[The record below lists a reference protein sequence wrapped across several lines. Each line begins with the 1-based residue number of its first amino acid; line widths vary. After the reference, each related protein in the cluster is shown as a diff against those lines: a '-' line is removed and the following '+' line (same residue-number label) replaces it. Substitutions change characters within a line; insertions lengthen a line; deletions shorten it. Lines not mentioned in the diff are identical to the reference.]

1 MEVRT
6 LEEIV
11 ERIVREIAGE
21 KPGNSE
27 YEKPALINRDD
38 EVLEDIT
45 AADLKRQY
53 LVENPKNKEAF
64 LEMKLKTPAR
74 LGIGRAGAKI

>member
-1 MEVRT
+1 M
-6 LEEIV
+6 
-11 ERIVREIAGE
+11 
-21 KPGNSE
+21 
-27 YEKPALINRDD
+27 
-38 EVLEDIT
+38 EDIT

-74 LGIGRAGAKI
+74 LEIGRAGAEI